1 MVAPMG
7 KAPEYTE
14 RTVVMLA
21 PEMVDAIDNYRKGFE
36 RIPSRGEAI
45 RQLIEEG
52 LLAIQ
57 ERARSKHDPDLPG
70 L

>member
-1 MVAPMG
+1 MG

-21 PEMVDAIDNYRKGFE
+21 PQMVDAIDNYRKGHD
-36 RIPSRGEAI
+36 RLPSRGEAI

-52 LLAIQ
+52 LRAVE
-57 ERARSKHDPDLPG
+57 ERYRSKT
-70 L
+70 